1 MLTND
6 DFFSY
11 LMAEYNQPFS
21 GWDFSYL
28 AGRRRTFRPE
38 DTWDYMGTVKAA
50 IIDAR
55 SLLDMDTGGG
65 ELLSSLQP
73 LPPYTC
79 ATEGYAPNVA
89 LARQRLEPLGVKVYE
104 VDESDFLPFADDKFD
119 LVINRHGAYEPREVM
134 RVLKSGK
141 RFITQQVGEE
151 TNAKLHELL
160 GRVKPDSNWDLAHA
174 VGGLKAVEGW
184 HILEQREELLITRYY
199 DVGAIVYYLKAV
211 AWEIPDFS
219 VEKYFDKLLEVR
231 DLIEA
236 NGFVEVPF
244 HQFFIVAEKGA

>member
-1 MLTND
+1 MTND
-6 DFFSY
+6 DFFAY

-28 AGRRRTFRPE
+28 AGRRRTFRPD

-50 IIDAR
+50 INDAR
-55 SLLDMDTGGG
+55 SLLDMATGGG
-65 ELLSSLQP
+65 EYLSSLQP
-73 LPPYTC
+73 LPLYTC
-79 ATEGYAPNVA
+79 ATEGYAPNVT

-104 VDESDFLPFADDKFD
+104 VDESDLLPFADNVFD

-141 RFITQQVGEE
+141 RFITQQVGGQ
-151 TNAKLHELL
+151 TNDKLHELL
-160 GRVKPDSNWDLAHA
+160 GGVKPGSDRDLAHA
-174 VGGLKAVEGW
+174 VSEMKAVEGW
-184 HILEQREELLITRYY
+184 QILEQREEVLVTRYY

-211 AWEIPDFS
+211 SWEIPDFS
-219 VEKYFDKLLEVR
+219 VEKYFDKLVEVR

-236 NGFVEVPF
+236 NGYVEVPF